1 MTWLDNPDRLVVQRR
16 LIAMN
21 LCAVI
26 MNLTIVF
33 LTMRWMALANIAAA
47 AFSGWMAWKLYKRMP
62 EIKREQEQRILTI
75 LKGH

>member
-1 MTWLDNPDRLVVQRR
+1 MTWLDNPDRLAVQRR

-21 LCAVI
+21 LCAVV

-33 LTMRWMALANIAAA
+33 LTMRWMSLANVAAA
-47 AFSGWMAWKLYKRMP
+47 AFSGGMAWRLYKRMP